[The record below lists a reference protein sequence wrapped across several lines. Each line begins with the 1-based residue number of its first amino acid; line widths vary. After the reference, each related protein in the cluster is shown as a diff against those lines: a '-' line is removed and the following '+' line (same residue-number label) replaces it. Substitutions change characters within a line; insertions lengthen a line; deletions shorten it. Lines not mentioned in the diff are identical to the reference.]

1 MTFDT
6 LSYARRLK
14 ASGFTEQQAETLAEA
29 TRDVVVQDFAANF
42 ATKADIAGLKS
53 DLATL
58 EQRFTALLEN
68 QALRLTVRMG
78 IMLATGLSLVIAI
91 LGALIKFH

>member
-6 LSYARRLK
+6 LTYAWRLK
-14 ASGFTEQQAETLAEA
+14 ASGFTDQQAETLAEA
-29 TRDVVVQDFAANF
+29 TRDVVVQDFSANF
-42 ATKADIAGLKS
+42 ATKSDIAGLKA
-53 DLATL
+53 DIAPL

-78 IMLATGLSLVIAI
+78 IMLAAGLSLVIAI